1 MDELLAEIWAD
12 AKPTL
17 LERCE
22 VVRRAATS
30 GDDAAFDEARAES
43 HKLVGSVGMFGL
55 SDASGLAAEL
65 DALVS
70 AGSLADDRRAATAD
84 LATRLASA
92 LEDER

>member
-22 VVRRAATS
+22 VIRLAATA
-30 GDDAAFDEARAES
+30 GDETTFDAARAES
-43 HKLVGSVGMFGL
+43 HRLAGAVGMFGL
-55 SDASGLAAEL
+55 TEASGLAAEL

-70 AGSLADDRRAATAD
+70 AGALADDRRGATAEIV
-84 LATRLASA
+84 ARLAVA